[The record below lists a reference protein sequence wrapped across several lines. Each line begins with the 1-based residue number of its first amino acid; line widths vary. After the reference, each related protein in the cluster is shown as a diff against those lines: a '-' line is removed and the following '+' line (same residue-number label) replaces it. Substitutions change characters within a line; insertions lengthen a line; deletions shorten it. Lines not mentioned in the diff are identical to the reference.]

1 MLGTS
6 KIRHFA
12 GHLVAKIMHCVL
24 AIDQIKHIEKNKICI

>member
-12 GHLVAKIMHCVL
+12 GLVAKIMHCVL

>member
-24 AIDQIKHIEKNKICI
+24 AIDQIKHIEKN